1 MSPLTDADAR
11 ERIKTDTAATL
22 FVDAGAGS
30 GKTRSLVD
38 RVRTLVLEDRVPL
51 REIAAVTFTE
61 KAGAELRDR
70 LRDTFESVYRTERR
84 ARREADG
91 AADEPPPD
99 SRERLAADALDDL
112 DGAAIGTLHSFAQ
125 RILTTH
131 PIEAGLPP
139 LVEVLDEVASSVA
152 FDARWSVLQ
161 RELLDEESLAQPV
174 RLALAAGVKL
184 DHLRSLARAFQS
196 DWDLIEDRVLSQ
208 GPPEPA
214 PPEAGDLVAEARAIA
229 ARADECTDDGDRF
242 LERLAALD
250 GWADQYADATD
261 PETQLAGLLAAQD
274 LKWSYGQKGNWPG
287 TLAEIK
293 ADAQEWQERTETA
306 LGAFTEASLRPL
318 AYWVATKVRDAA
330 RARAGEGRLE
340 FHDLLV
346 VTRDL
351 LRRDG
356 LVRAALQEQY
366 RRLLLDE
373 FQDTDPIQIEI
384 AVRIAGGADASAA
397 EWRDVEVPA
406 GSIFVVGDP
415 KQSIYRFRRADIGTY
430 LRTQDWLGDT
440 VTLDANFRT
449 AEPVVDWVNAVF
461 GSVITAA
468 DEGQPPYIPLAA
480 TRPYSG
486 VGPPV
491 GVVGAEAHPDKPNA
505 AQMREREA
513 ADVAGVIGQAIAEG
527 WTTFDT
533 RTDDWRPLR
542 LGDIAILVPAR
553 TSLPFLEDALDA
565 AGIGYRAESSSLVY
579 QAAEVRDL
587 LASARVIADPSDLL
601 SCVTALRSPLFG
613 CGDDDL
619 WTWKRDGGSFNIL
632 APIPDERVEHPVG
645 QGLAYLR
652 RLHYEARWLTPSEI
666 LGAIVA
672 DRRMLEVAATGP
684 RARDQWRR
692 LRFVVDQARAWSEA
706 EHGGLRA
713 YLAWAA
719 RQGEE
724 TARVAEAVLPESDVD
739 AVRVMTVHAAK
750 GLEFPMVVL
759 SGMSSRPNSP
769 RGVQLLWTPDG
780 YAVRLTKYV
789 QTNDFEHVAPI
800 DEQMDSYEGRR
811 LLYVAA
817 TRARDHLVVSLHRKN
832 GSGMTNA
839 DILAGAGAASD
850 VVSLGG
856 TAAVVGVASVPSAE
870 VTALPEW
877 EAWLASITEAR
888 DRSRRGSAI
897 SASGLEG
904 TEPAVAFDPAMSSE
918 APGSAKG
925 PRDVEL
931 PPWSKGR
938 YGTAVGRA
946 VHAVLQSIDLATGD
960 GTDGAVAAQCA
971 AEGVTEHADVVRSL
985 VESALAS
992 EPVRRAADRPH
1003 WREPYVGILQDDDT
1017 VLEGFADLVYRNDDG
1032 SLIIVDYKTDAIPAA
1047 AIDARTVYYAPQLEA
1062 YERAIADA
1070 TREPV
1075 SARALFLHPDGAA
1088 VDGTSS

>member
-11 ERIKTDTAATL
+11 ARIETDTAATL

-38 RVRTLVLEDRVPL
+38 RVRTLVLDGRVPL
-51 REIAAVTFTE
+51 SNIAAVTFTE
-61 KAGAELRDR
+61 KAGSELRDR
-70 LRDTFESVYRTERR
+70 LRDAFESVYRDERQ
-84 ARREADG
+84 ARRQAGSGD
-91 AADEPPPD
+91 DEPAPD

-208 GPPEPA
+208 GPPDPA
-214 PPEAGDLVAEARAIA
+214 LPDAVDLVAEARAIA
-229 ARADECTDDGDRF
+229 ARADECTDDSDLF
-242 LERLAALD
+242 LPRLAALAS
-250 GWADQYADATD
+250 WAEQYGDATD
-261 PETQLAGLLAAQD
+261 PETQLAGLLAAKD
-274 LKWSYGQKGNWPG
+274 LKWGGGGRQANWPG
-287 TLAEIK
+287 TLKEIR
-293 ADAQEWQERTETA
+293 DAAKEWQSRAASA
-306 LGAFTEASLRPL
+306 LGDFTEASLRPL
-318 AYWVATKVRDAA
+318 AYWIATHVRDDAQA
-330 RARAGEGRLE
+330 RAAEGRLE

-356 LVRAALQEQY
+356 AVRSALQEQY

-397 EWRDVEVPA
+397 DWQDVEVPA

-430 LRTQDWLGDT
+430 LRTQEWLGNDP
-440 VTLDANFRT
+440 VTLDSNFRT
-449 AEPVVDWVNAVF
+449 VEPIVEWVNAVF
-461 GSVITAA
+461 GTVITPVE
-468 DEGQPPYIPLAA
+468 EGQPEYVSLAA
-480 TRPYSG
+480 TRSYSG

-491 GVVGAEAHPDKPNA
+491 AVVGAESHPDKPNA
-505 AQMREREA
+505 AMMREREA
-513 ADVAGVIGQAIAEG
+513 ADVAGVIGRAIAEG
-527 WTTFDT
+527 WTTCDP
-533 RTDDWRPLR
+533 RTDEWRPLR

-587 LASARVIADPSDLL
+587 LATARVIADPSDLL

-632 APIPDERVEHPVG
+632 ARFADERAWHPVA
-645 QGLAYLR
+645 QGLAYLS
-652 RLHYEARWLTPSEI
+652 RLHYDARWMTPSEM

-769 RGVQLLWTPDG
+769 SGVRLLWTASG
-780 YAVRLTKYV
+780 YEVKLTKNV

-800 DEQMDSYEGRR
+800 DEQMDGYERRR
-811 LLYVAA
+811 LLYVAT
-817 TRARDHLVVSLHRKN
+817 TRARDHLVVSLHRKD
-832 GSGMTNA
+832 GGGTTNA
-839 DILAGAGAASD
+839 DILAGAGAATD
-850 VVSLGG
+850 VESLGG
-856 TAAVVGVASVPSAE
+856 VAVVGEVASRPAVDIAE
-870 VTALPEW
+870 LPEW
-877 EAWLASITEAR
+877 SAWLASITEAR
-888 DRSRRGSAI
+888 ERSRRVSAV

-904 TEPAVAFDPAMSSE
+904 TEPAAALDPAVAE
-918 APGSAKG
+918 ETPGSAKG
-925 PRDVEL
+925 ARDVEL

-938 YGTAVGRA
+938 YGSAVGRA

-960 GTDGAVAAQCA
+960 GLDGAVAAQCA
-971 AEGVTEHADVVRSL
+971 AEGVTEHADVVRAL

-992 EPVRRAADRPH
+992 EPVRRAAARPH
-1003 WREPYVGILQDDDT
+1003 WREPYVGILQDDGT
-1017 VLEGFADLVYRNDDG
+1017 VLEGFVDLVYRDDG
-1032 SLIIVDYKTDAIPAA
+1032 GTLVIVDYKTDAIPAA
-1047 AIDARTVYYAPQLEA
+1047 AIGARTAYYAPQLAA
-1062 YERAIADA
+1062 YEQAIAEA
-1070 TREPV
+1070 TAAKV
-1075 SARALFLHPDGAA
+1075 SARGLFLHPDSMA
-1088 VDGTSS
+1088 VEGE

>member
-1 MSPLTDADAR
+1 
-11 ERIKTDTAATL
+11 
-22 FVDAGAGS
+22 
-30 GKTRSLVD
+30 
-38 RVRTLVLEDRVPL
+38 
-51 REIAAVTFTE
+51 
-61 KAGAELRDR
+61 
-70 LRDTFESVYRTERR
+70 SV
-84 ARREADG
+84 
-91 AADEPPPD
+91 
-99 SRERLAADALDDL
+99 
-112 DGAAIGTLHSFAQ
+112 
-125 RILTTH
+125 
-131 PIEAGLPP
+131 
-139 LVEVLDEVASSVA
+139 
-152 FDARWSVLQ
+152 
-161 RELLDEESLAQPV
+161 
-174 RLALAAGVKL
+174 
-184 DHLRSLARAFQS
+184 
-196 DWDLIEDRVLSQ
+196 
-208 GPPEPA
+208 
-214 PPEAGDLVAEARAIA
+214 
-229 ARADECTDDGDRF
+229 
-242 LERLAALD
+242 
-250 GWADQYADATD
+250 
-261 PETQLAGLLAAQD
+261 
-274 LKWSYGQKGNWPG
+274 
-287 TLAEIK
+287 
-293 ADAQEWQERTETA
+293 

-318 AYWVATKVRDAA
+318 AYWIASKVRDAA
-330 RARAGEGRLE
+330 RARAAEGRLE

-356 LVRAALQEQY
+356 AVREALREQY

-397 EWRDVEVPA
+397 NWQDVEVPA

-430 LRTQDWLGDT
+430 LRTQDWLGDI

-468 DEGQPPYIPLAA
+468 DEGQPAYVPLAV

-513 ADVAGVIGQAIAEG
+513 ADIAGVIGQAIAEV
-527 WTTFDT
+527 WTTCDA
-533 RTDDWRPLR
+533 RTGEWRPLR

-579 QAAEVRDL
+579 QASEVRDL
-587 LASARVIADPSDLL
+587 LATARVIADPSDLL

-619 WTWKRDGGSFNIL
+619 WTWKRDGGSFNVL
-632 APIPDERVEHPVG
+632 APIPDDRAEHPVG

-652 RLHYEARWLTPSEI
+652 GLHREARWMTPSEI

-800 DEQMDSYEGRR
+800 DEQMDGYERRR

-832 GSGMTNA
+832 GGGTTNA
-839 DILAGAGAASD
+839 DILAGAGAATD

-856 TAAVVGVASVPSAE
+856 AEAVVGEMASVPSTE
-870 VTALPEW
+870 VASLPEW

-888 DRSRRGSAI
+888 ERSRRVSAV

-904 TEPAVAFDPAMSSE
+904 TEPTVALDPAVSSD

-925 PRDVEL
+925 ARDIEL

-946 VHAVLQSIDLATGD
+946 VHAVLQSIDLATGA
-960 GTDGAVAAQCA
+960 GLDGAVTAQCT

-992 EPVRRAADRPH
+992 EPVGRAAARPH
-1003 WREPYVGILQDDDT
+1003 WREPYVGMLHDDGT
-1017 VLEGFADLVYRNDDG
+1017 VVEGFADLVYRDDDG
-1032 SLIIVDYKTDAIPAA
+1032 SLVIVDYKTDAIPAA
-1047 AIDARTVYYAPQLEA
+1047 AIGARTAYYAPQLKA
-1062 YERAIADA
+1062 YEKAIAEA
-1070 TREPV
+1070 TTAMV
-1075 SARALFLHPDGAA
+1075 SAKPLFLHPDGEAIE
-1088 VDGTSS
+1088 G

>member
-1 MSPLTDADAR
+1 MTQLTDAAAR
-11 ERIKTDTAATL
+11 RRIETDTAATL

-30 GKTRSLVD
+30 GKTRSLID
-38 RVRTLVLEDRVPL
+38 RVGTLVLEDGVLL

-70 LRDTFESVYRTERR
+70 LRDMFESVYRAERR
-84 ARREADG
+84 ARREAG
-91 AADEPPPD
+91 AVDDEPSPD

-139 LVEVLDEVASSVA
+139 LVEVLDEVGSSVA

-196 DWDLIEDRVLSQ
+196 DWDLIEDRVLSR
-208 GPPEPA
+208 GPPDPA
-214 PPEAGDLVAEARAIA
+214 LPDAADLVAEARAIA
-229 ARADECTDDGDRF
+229 ARADECIDDSDRF

-250 GWADQYADATD
+250 GWADQYADAAD
-261 PETQLAGLLAAQD
+261 SETQLAGLLAAQD
-274 LKWSYGQKGNWPG
+274 LKWSYGRKANWRG
-287 TLAEIK
+287 ALDDIRAE
-293 ADAQEWQERTETA
+293 AQEWQERTESA
-306 LGAFTEASLRPL
+306 LGAFTEASLPPL
-318 AYWVATKVRDAA
+318 AYWIATKVRDAA
-330 RARAGEGRLE
+330 RSRAAEGRLE

-356 LVRAALQEQY
+356 MVRAALREQY
-366 RRLLLDE
+366 RGLLLDE

-384 AVRIAGGADASAA
+384 AVRIAGGDDASAPD
-397 EWRDVEVPA
+397 WRNVEVPA

-449 AEPVVDWVNAVF
+449 AEPVVDWVNTVF

-468 DEGQPPYIPLAA
+468 EEGQPPYVPLSA
-480 TRPYSG
+480 TRLHSG
-486 VGPPV
+486 VGAAV
-491 GVVGAEAHPDKPNA
+491 AVVGAEAHPDKPNA
-505 AQMREREA
+505 AEMREREA

-527 WTTFDT
+527 WTTQDV
-533 RTDDWRPLR
+533 RTGEWRPMR

-553 TSLPFLEDALDA
+553 TSLPFLEAALDA

-587 LASARVIADPSDLL
+587 LATARVIADPSDLL

-632 APIPDERVEHPVG
+632 APILNERAGHPVAD
-645 QGLAYLR
+645 GLAYLR
-652 RLHYEARWLTPSEI
+652 RLHREARWMTPSEI
-666 LGAIVA
+666 LSAIVA

-706 EHGGLRA
+706 EPGGLRS

-769 RGVQLLWTPDG
+769 RGVQLLWTADG

-800 DEQMDSYEGRR
+800 DEQMDSYERR
-811 LLYVAA
+811 RMLYVAA
-817 TRARDHLVVSLHRKN
+817 TRPRDHLVVSLHRKN
-832 GSGMTNA
+832 SSGTTNA
-839 DILAGAGAASD
+839 DILAAAGAATD

-856 TAAVVGVASVPSAE
+856 PAAVVTAPATPGSAPAE
-870 VTALPEW
+870 LPEW

-888 DRSRRGSAI
+888 ERSKRVSAI

-904 TEPAVAFDPAMSSE
+904 TEPSVALDPAVSSDV
-918 APGSAKG
+918 PGSAKG
-925 PRDVEL
+925 ARDVEL

-938 YGTAVGRA
+938 YGSAVGRA
-946 VHAVLQSIDLATGD
+946 VHAVLQSIDLATGA
-960 GTDGAVAAQCA
+960 GLDGAVAAQCA
-971 AEGVTEHADVVRSL
+971 AEGVTEHADVVRA
-985 VESALAS
+985 VVQSALAS
-992 EPVRRAADRPH
+992 EPVRRAATRPH
-1003 WREPYVGILQDDDT
+1003 WREPYVGIRQADGT
-1017 VLEGFADLVYRNDDG
+1017 VLEGFVDLVYRDDDG
-1032 SLIIVDYKTDAIPAA
+1032 DLVIVDYKTDTIPAG
-1047 AIDARTVYYAPQLEA
+1047 AIGARTAYYAPQ
-1062 YERAIADA
+1062 
-1070 TREPV
+1070 
-1075 SARALFLHPDGAA
+1075 
-1088 VDGTSS
+1088 